1 MEEGT
6 LQFRG
11 RSSTT
16 IIALE
21 LTCSLAKGS
30 QMENQCYAHIPIR
43 SPKHI
48 SIDNLGQAMLSYRA
62 SPTIFASD
70 GMCISIPGIYPGD
83 ASIKSHSLHFC
94 HNCNNKNMSPG
105 SAKDPPTSK
114 Q

>member
-11 RSSTT
+11 HSSAT

-30 QMENQCYAHIPIR
+30 QMENQCYAHISIR

-48 SIDNLGQAMLSYRA
+48 SIDNSGQAMLSCGA
-62 SPTIFASD
+62 GPTIFASD
-70 GMCISIPGIYPGD
+70 GMCSSIPGIYPGD
-83 ASIKSHSLHFC
+83 ASIKDYSLHPC

-105 SAKDPPTSK
+105 STKDPPTSK
-114 Q
+114 